1 MAWHQAVNNFCA
13 MARDRASAWPG
24 CPMVSIWWKAIT
36 HSLWSV
42 ISAEA
47 PHSGLN
53 GSLLLTKGRNI
64 CRESNDP
71 VTAAP
76 SFLGNFLVSGPL
88 EEPDAR
94 SFYALISCFMASA
107 GPLQG
112 LVYPEQSDQEGS
124 CTIGRNLYISHPLFF
139 LPPCL
144 PLVPPLFLKQ
154 SLSVYY
160 HYHRK

>member
-1 MAWHQAVNNFCA
+1 
-13 MARDRASAWPG
+13 
-24 CPMVSIWWKAIT
+24 MVSIWWKPIT

-42 ISAEA
+42 TSAEA

-71 VTAAP
+71 VMAAP

-88 EEPDAR
+88 EDPDAR
-94 SFYALISCFMASA
+94 SFYALIYCFMASA

-112 LVYPEQSDQEGS
+112 LVYPEQSDRETEGS
-124 CTIGRNLYISHPLFF
+124 CTIGRNLYISRPLFF

-144 PLVPPLFLKQ
+144 PLVPRFIPKTIIECLL
-154 SLSVYY
+154 SLPQEITHSSRPQGT
-160 HYHRK
+160 HSLEGR